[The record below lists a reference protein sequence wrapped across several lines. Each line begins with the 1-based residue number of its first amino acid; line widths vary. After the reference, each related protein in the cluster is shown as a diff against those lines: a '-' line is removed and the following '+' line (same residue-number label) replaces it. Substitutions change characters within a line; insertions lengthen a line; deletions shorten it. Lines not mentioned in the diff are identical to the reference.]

1 MQIIMLPLKIISVP
15 LIIIIGESHINENTK
30 STLLLLLAF
39 LYNNLL
45 GFAARFL
52 VLLLSVPLGILSTII
67 IGASFLIYL
76 ITINIYVKRKIEI
89 NITIYIMLNLI
100 AFLIGAF
107 LN

>member
-45 GFAARFL
+45 GFATKFL

-76 ITINIYVKRKIEI
+76 ITINIYVKRKIDI
-89 NITIYIMLNLI
+89 NITIYVMLNLI